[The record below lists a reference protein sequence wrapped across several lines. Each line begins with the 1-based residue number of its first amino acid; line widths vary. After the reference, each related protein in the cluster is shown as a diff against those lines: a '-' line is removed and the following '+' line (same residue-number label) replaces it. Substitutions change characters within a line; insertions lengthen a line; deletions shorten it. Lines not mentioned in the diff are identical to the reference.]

1 MPNVQAS
8 ASLVASEAAFTQ
20 AQLPARRPQHGLP
33 RFVAGMRALFAL
45 LGGIALVFGSGAAL
59 PPLLGLVALLYML
72 LSALLLLRM
81 LDGLPSAAAPGWLW
95 VDALVL
101 VIVCQGLQE
110 NASWLGMVCVVPVV
124 ATALMSGARHAV
136 AMALASA
143 AAMLWIGERHWLSGQ
158 LPVLSLA
165 VPVAVLALGPAAA
178 FLALPNRRLRQR
190 ELLLEEFNR
199 RSDPRQ
205 GLLHHVDVLLKL
217 LDAHFGVSIA
227 VISLR
232 GPEPRIF
239 RRGIDGRTQLLEE
252 PEATLWRTRRQA
264 LDDHL
269 GYLCTS
275 DAARPV
281 VSVNLGAHTRMP
293 PRLKDDAREVL
304 LALGPQTLALP
315 VMSYGK
321 PLGHLCITREA
332 PSFTVDDLQ
341 WLHDTMREVLPLL
354 ERSDLL
360 EQLQRATAAAERER
374 IGRDLHDS
382 AVQPYLGIKYGLE
395 ALARQA
401 AGDNPLRD
409 PIHQLLELTTHELQT
424 LRDVVSGLRDG
435 HDPLQATTFVAAL
448 HRQIDRF
455 EALYGL
461 KVQIDASPGLQLR
474 GSAAKAVLHMVNEGL
489 TNARR
494 HTHATSVDV
503 SLTVAGGNVEL
514 RLRNDHGPATRAC
527 VTDITEEFIPRSL
540 NERAIEFGGGVCVQR
555 GTDFTEI
562 IVTLPMMGAL
572 A

>member
-1 MPNVQAS
+1 
-8 ASLVASEAAFTQ
+8 
-20 AQLPARRPQHGLP
+20 
-33 RFVAGMRALFAL
+33 MRALFAL
-45 LGGIALVFGSGAAL
+45 LGGIALVFGSGAAS
-59 PPLLGLVALLYML
+59 PPLLGPVALLYMMFSAVL
-72 LSALLLLRM
+72 LVRM
-81 LDGLPSAAAPGWLW
+81 LGGLQSAGAPRWLW

-101 VIVCQGLQE
+101 VIVCQGLKE
-110 NASWLGMVCVVPVV
+110 SASWLGIVCVVPVV
-124 ATALMSGARHAV
+124 AMALLAGARHAV

-143 AAMLWIGERHWLSGQ
+143 AAMLWFGERHWLSGQ
-158 LPVLSLA
+158 LPGLPLA
-165 VPVAVLALGPAAA
+165 VPMAVLALGPAAA

-217 LDAHFGVSIA
+217 LDAHFGVAMA
-227 VISLR
+227 VLSLR

-252 PEATLWRTRRQA
+252 PQAALWRTRRQA
-264 LDDHL
+264 LADDL

-275 DAARPV
+275 DGPRPV
-281 VSVNLGAHTRMP
+281 ISVNLGGNARIS
-293 PRLKDDAREVL
+293 PRLDDDAREVL
-304 LALGPQTLALP
+304 RALGPQTLALP

-332 PSFTVDDLQ
+332 PTFTVDDLQ

-360 EQLQRATAAAERER
+360 EQLQRATAATERER

-401 AGDNPLRD
+401 AGDNPLRA
-409 PIHQLLELTTHELQT
+409 PIHQLLELTTQELQT

-435 HDPLQATTFVAAL
+435 HDPLQATAFLAAL

-461 KVQIDASPGLQLR
+461 KVHIDAAPGLQLR

-494 HTHATSVDV
+494 HTGATTVTV
-503 SLTVAGGNVEL
+503 SIAVAGGNVEL
-514 RLRNDHGPATRAC
+514 RLRNDHGPASRPSVPH
-527 VTDITEEFIPRSL
+527 VTKDFVPRSL
-540 NERAIEFGGGVCVQR
+540 NERAIEFGGGVRVQR
-555 GTDFTEI
+555 DTDFTEI
-562 IVTLPMMGAL
+562 IVTLPMVGAL